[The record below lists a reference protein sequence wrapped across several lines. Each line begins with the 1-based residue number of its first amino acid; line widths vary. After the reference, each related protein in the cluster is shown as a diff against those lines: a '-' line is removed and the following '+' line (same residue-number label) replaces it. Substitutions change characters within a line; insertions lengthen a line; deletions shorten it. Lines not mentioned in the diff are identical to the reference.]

1 MLLGQRREPASSLR
15 NFLAQ
20 RAAFQGYSDL
30 APQKILRTTC
40 CESAL
45 FAIFPCNMSWWTK
58 GTEIKLVDAAVNALH
73 VLGQGLYVAIPARI
87 G

>member
-1 MLLGQRREPASSLR
+1 MSRLPLFAIFWPNVLPSKDTQISPLKR
-15 NFLAQ
+15 
-20 RAAFQGYSDL
+20 
-30 APQKILRTTC
+30 KLRTTC
-40 CESAL
+40 CARAL
-45 FAIFPCNMSWWTK
+45 FAIFPCNMNSWTK

>member
-1 MLLGQRREPASSLR
+1 VSRLPLFAIFWPNVLPSKDTQI
-15 NFLAQ
+15 
-20 RAAFQGYSDL
+20 L

-40 CESAL
+40 CARAL
-45 FAIFPCNMSWWTK
+45 FAIFQCNMSSWTK